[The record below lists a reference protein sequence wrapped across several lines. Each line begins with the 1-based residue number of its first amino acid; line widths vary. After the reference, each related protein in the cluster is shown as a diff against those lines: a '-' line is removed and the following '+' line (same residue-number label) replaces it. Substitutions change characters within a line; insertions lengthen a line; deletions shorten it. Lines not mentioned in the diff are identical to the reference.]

1 MPLTRLG
8 TQREPHFLYLSHSS
22 KLRLSKMNFGILPV
36 LSVVAVAAA
45 YDVVDSYIFKDGD
58 QIYNYEYLGQTY
70 VIVVNDN

>member
-1 MPLTRLG
+1 
-8 TQREPHFLYLSHSS
+8 
-22 KLRLSKMNFGILPV
+22 MNFGILLV